1 MGSKPKKPP
10 PPPPP
15 TPPPPPPTPVAVRQI
30 APATVRSKVVAPT
43 AIQRRSAK
51 QPAYVQ
57 KQKRGTNSLGGG
69 MKFS

>member
-10 PPPPP
+10 
-15 TPPPPPPTPVAVRQI
+15 PPPPPPTPVAVRQI
-30 APATVRSKVVAPT
+30 APATARSKVVAPT

-51 QPAYVQ
+51 QPAYVKQ
-57 KQKRGTNSLGGG
+57 QKRGTSSLGGG